1 MVSKR
6 TTPIRKK
13 PVATTYTY
21 RHGQKMLLRKGADRF
36 IVRAVGK
43 SVAALGAR
51 SALQVSS
58 ASTQIKVD
66 PAQLERKM
74 AESRKIAPTHH
85 AYSVADSGSEF
96 LITDRVMVRFKTGT
110 SQSEI
115 DALAAKYALVVH
127 ECYSPTEYL
136 FQLTDHTGMNPVKLV
151 VALTEKEPIVE
162 LAENDVNQRMQRRA
176 YVQPTDTH
184 YFREWHLHNH
194 FVDPQVDSRSSSR
207 CEQAWQL
214 LDGFG
219 SPDVVIAI
227 SDDGCRLDHADF
239 SDAKFANWGYLQ
251 GTRLVASSDPDA
263 IADKMYQ
270 FGSNH
275 GTSCAGVAAGE
286 VDGVMTV
293 GAAPACRLLP
303 VKWESDDS
311 SLYVS
316 DSKLRR
322 VLDWIAE
329 KADVMSNS
337 WGIVPDNLFA
347 SMVTD
352 RITQLSTSGGR
363 RGRGIVFLWA
373 AGNEDCPIEFSGN
386 IDIPYDDG
394 WGFDSTGDLRWI
406 GVRKSKRFRNT
417 LVGLPGVMHIAAVA
431 STAQRSHYS
440 NYGVGIDLAAPSSN
454 SHAFWRMTVP
464 GLGVVA
470 PTGAGQRFTL
480 QFGGTS
486 SATPLVAG
494 IAALVISANP
504 LLSAAEVISILRR
517 TASKDLI
524 FDPYPRTPPTA
535 ADPDTGWDVSPVAPF
550 TNGAFVNQG
559 DTDGS
564 WSPWYGFGKVDAERA
579 VAAAIASRGG
589 PAPAPSPASDFTASS
604 SSNVAI
610 PDNDP
615 NGIED
620 VVRLNGLGEVGSVKL
635 EVDITHTYIG
645 DLTVTLVAPDGRS
658 VRVHDRNGGGI
669 ANMKRTWT
677 TAGTASLIA
686 LAGAPIQ
693 GEWKLKISDLAAVDA
708 GKLKKWTLTIAPRAG
723 NSFTRSEV
731 AGIQIPDNSAA
742 GVRRTISVDA
752 VGTLVEIAVEVDI
765 THSYIGDLN
774 VVLVSPAGA
783 RIPLHDRVGGSADNL
798 IRTWTSTTAGGLSG
812 LIGTRADGNWRLEV
826 ADLAA
831 ADVGK
836 LNRWGIRLTILPLA
850 H

>member
-1 MVSKR
+1 MTSKR
-6 TTPIRKK
+6 IAP
-13 PVATTYTY
+13 TYTY
-21 RHGQKMLLRKGADRF
+21 RGGEKIVLAKATDKF
-36 IVRAVGK
+36 VVRAVGDA
-43 SVAALGAR
+43 VDALDPR
-51 SALQVSS
+51 SAVRMSS
-58 ASTQIKVD
+58 NSTRVKVR
-66 PAQLERKM
+66 PAELEQKMAQSRKM
-74 AESRKIAPTHH
+74 APTHH
-85 AYSVADSGSEF
+85 AYTVTDTGAEF
-96 LITDRVMVRFKTGT
+96 LITDRVMVRFKPETP
-110 SQSEI
+110 SEAI
-115 DALAAKYALVVH
+115 DTLVARYALVPK
-127 ECYSPTEYL
+127 ERYSPTEYL
-136 FQLTDHTGMNPVKLV
+136 LQLTDDTGMNPVKLV

-176 YVQPTDTH
+176 YAQPADTH
-184 YFREWHLHNH
+184 YLRGWHLHNRFVH
-194 FVDPQVDSRSSSR
+194 AQVDPRSSSR

-239 SDAKFANWGYLQ
+239 SNAKFANWGYFQ
-251 GTRLVASSDPDA
+251 GTRLVVSSDPDA
-263 IADKMYQ
+263 VADKMYQ
-270 FGSNH
+270 SGSNH

-293 GAAPACRLLP
+293 GAGPACRLLP

-316 DSKLRR
+316 DSKLRS
-322 VLDWIAE
+322 VLDWIAD

-352 RITQLSTSGGR
+352 RIAQLSASGGR

-373 AGNEDCPIEFSGN
+373 AGNEDCPIEFNGN
-386 IDIPYDDG
+386 IEIPYDAG
-394 WGFDSTGDLRWI
+394 WSFDAQGNPRWV
-406 GVRKSKRFRNT
+406 GVHKARRFRNA
-417 LVGLPGVMHIAAVA
+417 LVGLQGVMHIAALASVA
-431 STAQRSHYS
+431 RRSHYS
-440 NYGVGIDLAAPSSN
+440 NYGIGIDLAAPSSN

-464 GLGVVA
+464 GLGIVA
-470 PTGAGQRFTL
+470 PMGEGQRYTVA
-480 QFGGTS
+480 FGGTS

-517 TASKDLI
+517 TASKDLD
-524 FDPYPRTPPTA
+524 FEPYPRTPPTA
-535 ADPDTGWDVSPVAPF
+535 TDPTTDWDVSPVPPF
-550 TNGAFVNQG
+550 AIGTFVDQG
-559 DTDGS
+559 DPDGT
-564 WSPWYGFGKVDAERA
+564 WSPWFGFGKVDAERA

-615 NGIED
+615 NGVED

-645 DLTVTLVAPDGRS
+645 DLTVTLVAPDERS
-658 VRVHDRNGGGI
+658 VRVHDRNGGGN
-669 ANMKRTWT
+669 ANLKRTWT
-677 TAGTASLIA
+677 TADTASLIA
-686 LAGAPIQ
+686 FAGAPIQ
-693 GEWKLKISDLAAVDA
+693 GDWKLKISDLAAVDA
-708 GKLKKWTLTIAPRAG
+708 GKLKKWTLTVTPRITSTFA
-723 NSFTRSEV
+723 SSDV
-731 AGIQIPDNSAA
+731 AGVTIPDNSASGLSRTLSA
-742 GVRRTISVDA
+742 TGVGVITEIVVD
-752 VGTLVEIAVEVDI
+752 VDI
-765 THSYIGDLN
+765 THFYIGDLS
-774 VVLVSPAGA
+774 VALVSPSGT
-783 RIPLHDRVGGSADNL
+783 RIPLHDRAGGSADNL
-798 IRTWTSTTAGGLSG
+798 IRSWTSTTSGGLSG
-812 LIGTRADGNWRLEV
+812 LIGARADGDWRLEV

-850 H
+850 P